1 MSVTMKSCWIVTRDY
16 QAVLEFREVPVPQP
30 GAGEIVVR
38 VHATALNRGELIVGS
53 VLHGGKEKIGG
64 TEAAGEVHAV
74 GEGVTSVRRGDRV
87 MGRARGGFA
96 EYAVM
101 DARQAMPVPPRFS
114 WEQAA
119 AVPVAFLT
127 AYEMLFEHGRL
138 QPDEWLLVTGASSG
152 VGVASVQMAK
162 VIGANVIGTSGSV
175 EKLARLKAIGLD
187 AGIATRAP
195 DFAARVKEITGSK
208 GADLVVNCVGGSVF
222 AECMRALAYQGRLA
236 TVGYVD
242 RVMKSEIDL
251 EVLHTHRYVV
261 FGVSNARLGSEQRAQ
276 TVRGFVRDV
285 LPAIAEGQINPLID
299 KEYSF
304 DDLPAAKAC
313 MEANAQ
319 VGKVVVR
326 VM

>member
-119 AVPVAFLT
+119 AVSVAFLT

>member
-1 MSVTMKSCWIVTRDY
+1 MKSCWIVTRDY